1 MPRIVIGI
9 SASHIRASEASQAP
23 TGARTPPMTNPA
35 AKTRT
40 RAGSTT
46 SMITAA
52 LAQRK
57 ARGGSAVMLSWRNQ
71 PERRSRAS
79 CAPPPIAAPSDP
91 YAAIEIMIMAAQLI
105 PLPSSAVP
113 YIRVKTTYKI
123 NGMPT
128 EKITKL
134 NRLAVSAALCS
145 V

>member
-1 MPRIVIGI
+1 
-9 SASHIRASEASQAP
+9 
-23 TGARTPPMTNPA
+23 MTNPA

-40 RAGSTT
+40 SAGSTT

-123 NGMPT
+123 NGIADGEDHEAEP
-128 EKITKL
+128 L
-134 NRLAVSAALCS
+134 GGQRGAVQRVVQRRGQPA
-145 V
+145 